1 MNSNINKI
9 EYLKE
14 HKYNNSNPKKKKYR
28 TLLDILKKRQNSEP
42 KINNKKE
49 KNDLNKTKNPLNNK
63 ILKIFPVPKRSK
75 QYFKYSKKIKDNYF
89 DIYKNKFSNKNY
101 NQNNETN
108 KDSFKLILDTSNNST
123 SKTSINK
130 EGTKIIFF
138 HNDYNH
144 DNENN
149 FKSKNFSYKVWE
161 YKRKVNNNEEKNK
174 NLFHL
179 YKNNNHKLIILNSR
193 QNNSNENINFMKTE
207 NMSIDKNKNSF
218 FSFSHLKNANNE
230 NKTTFNSNS
239 NHPTNIKENNFLLYS
254 DRSHNDICLSSEEK
268 NNNTKIIN
276 KTKESSYSFN
286 SGIKSPKSQ
295 TFLDEKDYEKNDI
308 IKDFVIN
315 SSNKKIFRES
325 LNLHEIC
332 RKPSI
337 FITQEKL
344 KNLSNKTKIPF
355 FDENNYN
362 YINLIG
368 EGTYGSVYLVEN
380 NETLE
385 QYALKKIICRD
396 YIELI
401 KQKDELELIYSI
413 KHENI
418 LNIYGIQFK
427 YLDETTSSIQILM
440 ELAKS
445 DWDKEIKKRT
455 LAKKYYKENEII
467 NLLKQIVNGLLF
479 LQNKNIVH
487 RDIKPQ
493 NILLFPKNIY
503 KIADFG
509 EAKYIKNIKEQT
521 TLKGSELFMSPILY
535 KGYKLNQKSQNHN
548 PFKSDVFS
556 LGYCT
561 LYAMCL
567 NLNILNDLRELTTM
581 KSIINCINKYIMPN
595 LFSNKLINLIYKMI
609 EPNEDLRYDFEYLSN
624 ELQLF

>member
-1 MNSNINKI
+1 
-9 EYLKE
+9 
-14 HKYNNSNPKKKKYR
+14 
-28 TLLDILKKRQNSEP
+28 
-42 KINNKKE
+42 
-49 KNDLNKTKNPLNNK
+49 
-63 ILKIFPVPKRSK
+63 
-75 QYFKYSKKIKDNYF
+75 
-89 DIYKNKFSNKNY
+89 
-101 NQNNETN
+101 
-108 KDSFKLILDTSNNST
+108 
-123 SKTSINK
+123 
-130 EGTKIIFF
+130 
-138 HNDYNH
+138 
-144 DNENN
+144 
-149 FKSKNFSYKVWE
+149 
-161 YKRKVNNNEEKNK
+161 
-174 NLFHL
+174 
-179 YKNNNHKLIILNSR
+179 
-193 QNNSNENINFMKTE
+193 MKTE